1 MYRQN
6 IMTILS
12 AKKCWTFM
20 EQGLVNCKI
29 MLASGVM
36 SVSGES
42 VLKRR
47 GGRLISRNVDL

>member
-1 MYRQN
+1 MLDIYG
-6 IMTILS
+6 T
-12 AKKCWTFM
+12 
-20 EQGLVNCKI
+20 GLVNCKI

-36 SVSGES
+36 SVSGEG